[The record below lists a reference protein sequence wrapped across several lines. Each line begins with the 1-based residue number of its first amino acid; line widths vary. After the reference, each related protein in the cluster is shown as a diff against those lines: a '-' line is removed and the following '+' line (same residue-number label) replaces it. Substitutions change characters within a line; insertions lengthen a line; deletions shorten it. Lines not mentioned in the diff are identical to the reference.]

1 MESTT
6 AERKHQDSIW
16 TILSPYWR
24 PLLGTARCWFFF
36 DIAEYGLKQNDAAI
50 FGENVSAYAESI
62 LQVLWSRLLV
72 IPSLIFAPWVFDE
85 DLQQKR
91 SAHWLHRM
99 RGGQPDLGCCLRRVA
114 GALPPL
120 LRVLR
125 FQLSFQSLPG
135 ITTMA
140 ISAEIYPTMVRGTAA
155 GISAACG
162 KLGAT
167 VGSYVFSELK
177 KPQRNQRNL
186 LECPSPPQ
194 LWLRC
199 LQPSALPTTTGARLT
214 RLTN

>member
-1 MESTT
+1 MEP
-6 AERKHQDSIW
+6 
-16 TILSPYWR
+16 SPSD
-24 PLLGTARCWFFF
+24 P
-36 DIAEYGLKQNDAAI
+36 IADFRA
-50 FGENVSAYAESI
+50 V
-62 LQVLWSRLLV
+62 
-72 IPSLIFAPWVFDE
+72 VFDE

-177 KPQRNQRNL
+177 NL
-186 LECPSPPQ
+186 SEIRGIFWSVFAT
-194 LWLRC
+194 
-199 LQPSALPTTTGARLT
+199 SALATLLTALSTPYYNGSTLDSADKLARDGKPRQALKILYSGPIANQDRTKGVEYVADDLSDGADEQRA
-214 RLTN
+214 